1 MPASGQSPRFD
12 FLPDLIK
19 IDIVAMIIQ
28 DDYRDDTTADTA
40 DLKVKTIFHL
50 FLPAPQSTCSLG
62 LPHTFHK
69 SEKIADSSIRQLL
82 MAIEMARAGGNG
94 SG

>member
-1 MPASGQSPRFD
+1 MPASGQSPRLD

-50 FLPAPQSTCSLG
+50 FLLALRLACSLK

-69 SEKIADSSIRQLL
+69 SLNIADFSCL
-82 MAIEMARAGGNG
+82 GK
-94 SG
+94 